1 MPNYIDACLASARRC
16 SQVAKK
22 TRTTDDRR
30 EFLGFAASWLRL
42 ANEIECNE
50 RLIALID
57 GLAASTPPSEE
68 ADPKFDELTTSP
80 LSSLRHLATTILSV
94 SHHFMADAS
103 LSEVESLGPEVVVGD
118 FGPIKHSNG

>member
-1 MPNYIDACLASARRC
+1 MAGAAAVLAAIPLLAPAVGSEAHRAGLLCTAGGAR
-16 SQVAKK
+16 
-22 TRTTDDRR
+22 
-30 EFLGFAASWLRL
+30 
-42 ANEIECNE
+42 NE